1 MSGYPDKLSGHVSA
15 SVKSSET
22 RRADAQR
29 NRERILRAAR
39 ELMHEPGELKL
50 NAVAKACGIG
60 QGTLYR
66 HFPTREDLLAE
77 VYRHEVD
84 ELVAAAARL
93 LTTHQPPDALAAWF
107 DRVAAYARVKRDV
120 FAAVEAATW
129 RDLAAHSLGPIGEA
143 VELLLAAGR
152 SDGSIRAD
160 TEARDVIVLISW
172 LSRLDDA
179 ELDSRGPRLLS
190 ILVDGLRTH
199 RPRATTQRHAHDA
212 SCTARPGL
220 SPD

>member
-1 MSGYPDKLSGHVSA
+1 MSGYSDHHSGHVSA
-15 SVKSSET
+15 SAESGGA

-29 NRERILRAAR
+29 NRERILEAAR
-39 ELMHEPGELKL
+39 ALVHEPGELKL

-77 VYRHEVD
+77 VYRREVED
-84 ELVAAAARL
+84 LVAAAPRL
-93 LTTHQPPDALAAWF
+93 LAAHRPPDALAAWF

-152 SDGSIRAD
+152 SDGSLRAD
-160 TEARDVIVLISW
+160 AEARDVIVLISW
-172 LSRLDDA
+172 LTRLDDA
-179 ELDSRGPRLLS
+179 ELDARGPRLLS
-190 ILVDGLRTH
+190 ILVDGLRA
-199 RPRATTQRHAHDA
+199 RA
-212 SCTARPGL
+212 
-220 SPD
+220 

>member
-1 MSGYPDKLSGHVSA
+1 MSGYSDHLSGHVSGSA
-15 SVKSSET
+15 QGGGT

-29 NRERILRAAR
+29 NRERILQAAR
-39 ELMHEPGELKL
+39 DLVHEPGELKL

-77 VYRHEVD
+77 VYRRDVE
-84 ELVAAAARL
+84 ELVAAAPRL
-93 LTTHQPPDALAAWF
+93 LASHRPLDALAAWF

-152 SDGSIRAD
+152 SDGSVRAD
-160 TEARDVIVLISW
+160 AEARDVIVLISW

-179 ELDSRGPRLLS
+179 ELDARGPRLLS
-190 ILVDGLRTH
+190 ILVDGLRAH
-199 RPRATTQRHAHDA
+199 RP
-212 SCTARPGL
+212 
-220 SPD
+220 

>member
-1 MSGYPDKLSGHVSA
+1 MSGYSDQPSGHVSG
-15 SVKSSET
+15 SVEGRGT

-29 NRERILRAAR
+29 NRERILQAAR
-39 ELMHEPGELKL
+39 DLVHEPGELKL

-77 VYRHEVD
+77 VYRHEVE
-84 ELVAAAARL
+84 ELVAAAPRL
-93 LTTHQPPDALAAWF
+93 LATHRPLDALAAWF

-120 FAAVEAATW
+120 FAAIEAATW
-129 RDLAAHSLGPIGEA
+129 QDLHSLGPIGEA

-152 SDGSIRAD
+152 SSGSVRPDA
-160 TEARDVIVLISW
+160 EARDVIVLISW

-179 ELDSRGPRLLS
+179 ELDARGPRLLS
-190 ILVDGLRTH
+190 ILINGLRTH
-199 RPRATTQRHAHDA
+199 PAPDPPGAPR
-212 SCTARPGL
+212 G
-220 SPD
+220 

>member
-1 MSGYPDKLSGHVSA
+1 MSGYPDQPSGHVSA
-15 SVKSSET
+15 SATGHPS
-22 RRADAQR
+22 RRADAQL
-29 NRERILRAAR
+29 NRERILAAAR
-39 ELMHEPGELKL
+39 ELVRQPGELKL

-77 VYRHEVD
+77 VYRQEVD
-84 ELVAAAARL
+84 ELVAAAPRL
-93 LTTHQPPDALAAWF
+93 LARHQPVDALAAWF

-129 RDLAAHSLGPIGEA
+129 RGLAAHSLGPIGEA

-152 SDGSIRAD
+152 AAGTIRPDAD
-160 TEARDVIVLISW
+160 ARDVIVLISW

-179 ELDSRGPRLLS
+179 ELDARGSRLLG
-190 ILVDGLRTH
+190 ILVDGLRAG
-199 RPRATTQRHAHDA
+199 PA
-212 SCTARPGL
+212 
-220 SPD
+220 

>member
-1 MSGYPDKLSGHVSA
+1 MSGYPDNHSGHVSA
-15 SVKSSET
+15 SVKRDGT

-29 NRERILRAAR
+29 NRERILQAAR
-39 ELMHEPGELKL
+39 ELVHEPGELKL

-77 VYRHEVD
+77 VYRRDVE
-84 ELVAAAARL
+84 ELVTSAPRL
-93 LTTHQPPDALAAWF
+93 LATHQPLDALAAWF
-107 DRVAAYARVKRDV
+107 DRVSAYARVKRDV

-160 TEARDVIVLISW
+160 AEARDVIVLISW
-172 LSRLDDA
+172 LTRLDDA
-179 ELDSRGPRLLS
+179 ELDARGPRLLS
-190 ILVDGLRTH
+190 ILVDGLRA
-199 RPRATTQRHAHDA
+199 RS
-212 SCTARPGL
+212 SC
-220 SPD
+220 

>member
-1 MSGYPDKLSGHVSA
+1 MSGYPDHPSGHVSA
-15 SVKSSET
+15 SAESGGT
-22 RRADAQR
+22 LRADAQR

-39 ELMHEPGELKL
+39 DLVREPGELKL

-66 HFPTREDLLAE
+66 HFPTREDLLVE
-77 VYRHEVD
+77 VYRREVED
-84 ELVAAAARL
+84 LVTAASRL
-93 LTTHQPPDALAAWF
+93 LEAHRPLDALAAWF

-152 SDGSIRAD
+152 SDGSIRPDA
-160 TEARDVIVLISW
+160 EARDVIVLISW
-172 LSRLDDA
+172 LSRLEEAEIDA
-179 ELDSRGPRLLS
+179 RGQRLLS
-190 ILVDGLRTH
+190 ILVDGLRT
-199 RPRATTQRHAHDA
+199 RA
-212 SCTARPGL
+212 
-220 SPD
+220 

>member
-1 MSGYPDKLSGHVSA
+1 MSA
-15 SVKSSET
+15 SVKSSAT

-29 NRERILRAAR
+29 NRERILEAAR
-39 ELMHEPGELKL
+39 ELVREPGELKL

-77 VYRHEVD
+77 VYRREVE
-84 ELVAAAARL
+84 ELVAEAPRL
-93 LTTHQPPDALAAWF
+93 LAAHRPLDALAAWF

-120 FAAVEAATW
+120 FAAIEAATW

-152 SDGSIRAD
+152 SSGSVRPDA
-160 TEARDVIVLISW
+160 EARDVIVLISW
-172 LSRLDDA
+172 LSRLDDT
-179 ELDSRGPRLLS
+179 ELDARGPRLLS
-190 ILVDGLRTH
+190 ILVNGLRTPSGAGG
-199 RPRATTQRHAHDA
+199 RNADGSLP
-212 SCTARPGL
+212 
-220 SPD
+220 

>member
-1 MSGYPDKLSGHVSA
+1 MSGYPDDLSGHVSV
-15 SVKSSET
+15 SVKSGGPQ
-22 RRADAQR
+22 RADAQR
-29 NRERILRAAR
+29 NRERILHAAR
-39 ELMHEPGELKL
+39 DLVHEPGELKL

-66 HFPTREDLLAE
+66 HFPTREDLLTE
-77 VYRHEVD
+77 VYRREVD
-84 ELVAAAARL
+84 ELVAEAPRL
-93 LTTHQPPDALAAWF
+93 LATHQPLDALAAWF

-120 FAAVEAATW
+120 FAAIEAATW

-152 SDGSIRAD
+152 SAGSVRTD

-179 ELDSRGPRLLS
+179 ELDTRGPRLLS
-190 ILVDGLRTH
+190 ILIDGLRAH
-199 RPRATTQRHAHDA
+199 R
-212 SCTARPGL
+212 L
-220 SPD
+220 